1 MLTDKEKLVLEEI
14 KKNPLIRQEEL
25 SDKLSISRLAIATH
39 ISNLQK
45 KRVHNRKRIF
55 FKLSF

>member
-39 ISNLQK
+39 KQPSK
-45 KRVHNRKRIF
+45 KRVHNRKRIL